1 MMLKADVN
9 RIYDEEVYSEQKIRE
24 EKFFVR
30 PTRQRK
36 MKKGKLFSVGMGLDL
51 PFCIIILVLLTI
63 GMIMMFSASYAYAYY
78 NQGDSYYYLVRQ
90 LIFAVIGVGIMF
102 VLSFFNYNKLHKVAP
117 VILAISYL
125 CLLVVLVLPGS
136 EGVKRWIP
144 LGIFNIQPSEIAKF
158 AIILFF
164 SHWCSK
170 YYNKMQFARYSV
182 LPGVIVFGSTALL
195 LFLEPHYSG
204 IVIIG
209 ILSVVMLY
217 IGGMQTKYLGIG
229 LGLIVGVV
237 LILAVTNSL
246 SYAMSRLDGWGQAL
260 EYTTDDMWWT
270 TYQTRN
276 SLYAIGSGGLWGLGL
291 GQSRMK
297 YLYIPEPQND
307 FIFAVVVEELGLV
320 GALMIL
326 LIFALLVWRGITL
339 SLRAKDKFGKLL
351 GIGLTSQIGIQVVL
365 NIRVF
370 AVANEAP
377 ARQRRVRRFEIDLIV
392 RVHLLLH
399 VEVEAVGVVTFVGN
413 TRHHAKLGGIQTAET
428 IAQVFAWCTVQTK
441 AVAGFVFPLIDRLTQ
456 TFHNGDSFSPK
467 LLAVVQVFVA
477 KQRVDGFVNADV
489 TQRNR
494 RAAVFKDF

>member
-1 MMLKADVN
+1 MAPQKRMMLKADVN

-90 LIFAVIGVGIMF
+90 LIFAAIGVGIMF
-102 VLSFFNYNKLHKVAP
+102 FLSFFNYNKLHKIAP
-117 VILAISYL
+117 IVLAISYL

-144 LGIFNIQPSEIAKF
+144 LGIFNVQPSEIAKF

-182 LPGVIVFGSTALL
+182 LPGVIVFGST
-195 LFLEPHYSG
+195 
-204 IVIIG
+204 V
-209 ILSVVMLY
+209 
-217 IGGMQTKYLGIG
+217 TKYLGIG

-260 EYTTDDMWWT
+260 EYTTDEMWWT

-291 GQSRMK
+291 GKSRMK

-365 NIRVF
+365 NILVITDWLPNTGISLPF
-370 AVANEAP
+370 
-377 ARQRRVRRFEIDLIV
+377 FSYGGSSLIM
-392 RVHLLLH
+392 
-399 VEVEAVGVVTFVGN
+399 
-413 TRHHAKLGGIQTAET
+413 
-428 IAQVFAWCTVQTK
+428 
-441 AVAGFVFPLIDRLTQ
+441 
-456 TFHNGDSFSPK
+456 
-467 LLAVVQVFVA
+467 LLAQMGLVLSISRTANIERQ
-477 KQRVDGFVNADV
+477 
-489 TQRNR
+489 
-494 RAAVFKDF
+494 